1 MFQKTVLENGLT
13 VLTES
18 INTFR
23 SVSLGIWIRAGSRH
37 EELPESGLAHY
48 IEHVTFK
55 GTPSRTPKQIALEI
69 ESVGG
74 ILNAMTD
81 KEICCFYTKV
91 LDTHLDTA
99 VDLLS
104 DIVLNSTFPAE
115 ELEKEKKVILEEIN
129 MYEDDPDEVAIDKIT
144 EGLWP
149 QNSLGRPT
157 IGYKETVS
165 SFTRDNIL
173 AYRDKYYHYGNI
185 IVAAAGNVPHDKLL
199 ELVIKNFDKAQ
210 LPSGSQPFAE
220 IKPVADYPKLY
231 INKPVEQIHFCLS
244 TESYPRNAEARYT
257 LSVLSTILG
266 GGMSSRLFQ
275 EIREKL
281 GLVYGISTFGQ
292 SFKDAGMFGIL
303 AGTSPEYF
311 NQVMELIRKEL
322 DLISKELVTEQEIKD
337 AKEQIKGHMV
347 LGLESSNSRMNRI
360 AEQEIYFGKYLSIDE
375 IIEKIDSV
383 SQEGILRMSADLFP
397 TERMALSVVGPVNKI
412 K

>member
-1 MFQKTVLENGLT
+1 
-13 VLTES
+13 
-18 INTFR
+18 
-23 SVSLGIWIRAGSRH
+23 
-37 EELPESGLAHY
+37 
-48 IEHVTFK
+48 
-55 GTPSRTPKQIALEI
+55 
-69 ESVGG
+69 
-74 ILNAMTD
+74 
-81 KEICCFYTKV
+81 
-91 LDTHLDTA
+91 
-99 VDLLS
+99 
-104 DIVLNSTFPAE
+104 
-115 ELEKEKKVILEEIN
+115 
-129 MYEDDPDEVAIDKIT
+129 
-144 EGLWP
+144 
-149 QNSLGRPT
+149 
-157 IGYKETVS
+157 
-165 SFTRDNIL
+165 
-173 AYRDKYYHYGNI
+173 
-185 IVAAAGNVPHDKLL
+185 
-199 ELVIKNFDKAQ
+199 
-210 LPSGSQPFAE
+210 
-220 IKPVADYPKLY
+220 
-231 INKPVEQIHFCLS
+231 
-244 TESYPRNAEARYT
+244 
-257 LSVLSTILG
+257 
-266 GGMSSRLFQ
+266 MSSRLFQ

>member
-1 MFQKTVLENGLT
+1 MFQKTVLDNGLT
-13 VLTES
+13 IITES

-23 SVSLGIWIRAGSRH
+23 SVSLGIWIKAGSRH
-37 EELPESGLAHY
+37 EEPAEAGLAHF

-55 GTPSRTPKQIALEI
+55 GTPTRTPKQIALEI

-91 LDTHLDTA
+91 LDTHLETA

-104 DIVLNSTFPAE
+104 DIVLNSTYPPE

-149 QNSLGRPT
+149 NNPLGRPT

-165 SFTRDNIL
+165 AFTRDNIL
-173 AYRDKYYHYGNI
+173 AYRKKYYHYGNI
-185 IVAAAGNVPHDKLL
+185 IVSAAGNVPHDQLV
-199 ELVIKNFDKAQ
+199 ELVKKNFDKAH
-210 LPSGSQPFAE
+210 LPVEALGNPE
-220 IKPVADYPKLY
+220 IKPAADFPQLY

-244 TESYPRNAEARYT
+244 TESYPRNADARYT

-292 SFKDAGMFGIL
+292 SFKDTGMFGIL

-311 NQVMELIRKEL
+311 KQVMELIRKEF
-322 DLISKELVTEQEIKD
+322 DLISAELVSEQEIKN

-360 AEQEIYFGKYLSIDE
+360 AEQEIYFGKYLSIEE
-375 IIEKIDSV
+375 IIEKIDAV
-383 SQEGILRMSADLFP
+383 NADGIKKMSAELFAP
-397 TERMALSVVGPVNKI
+397 EKQALSVVGPVDKI